1 MKNRISRVNQLIK
14 EKIADILLKEIFVR
28 DVLITVQKVDTTKDL
43 RYAKIRVSVM
53 PFEKSKEIL
62 KILKKKTPHIQ
73 KELGKFVKIKF
84 LPKIEFQIDEAEEK
98 ADKIEKILKK
108 IKM

>member
-14 EKIADILLKEIFVR
+14 EKIADILLKEMFVR

-43 RYAKIRVSVM
+43 RYAKIRISVM
-53 PFEKSKEIL
+53 PFEKSEEIL
-62 KILKKKTPHIQ
+62 RILKKRTSHIQ

-84 LPKIEFQIDEAEEK
+84 LPKIEFQIDKGEEK
-98 ADKIEKILKK
+98 ASRVEEILRE
-108 IKM
+108 IKE